1 LINNLKI
8 LFSSYESEMKVC
20 IIITEI
26 LFIFNKISF
35 LLSSFVGIIKTSF
48 NKSDN
53 ALCKSTIIHIK
64 YMYKIMYKIF
74 YSCFY
79 NNKTCLDC
87 YFIYFFVLVLNFLS
101 EKGTISITYVNI
113 VSVTEI
119 RSMNFLRFTLVIS
132 FQNF

>member
-1 LINNLKI
+1 
-8 LFSSYESEMKVC
+8 
-20 IIITEI
+20 
-26 LFIFNKISF
+26 
-35 LLSSFVGIIKTSF
+35 
-48 NKSDN
+48 
-53 ALCKSTIIHIK
+53 
-64 YMYKIMYKIF
+64 MYKIF

-87 YFIYFFVLVLNFLS
+87 YFIYFFVLNFLS
-101 EKGTISITYVNI
+101 EKGTISVTYVNI